1 MEALDESVHS
11 SGVMKLDSA
20 MVANFR
26 TEIRGQ
32 VITAE
37 DGGYEEARKIWNG
50 MVDKHPVMIV
60 KCSGNT
66 DVIRTVNFA
75 KRNGL
80 QLSVRGGGHNVAGNA
95 ICEGGVVVD
104 LSLMKSVRVDPEN
117 RVARVGGGALL
128 GDVDHETQQFALAA
142 PLGVVSKTGVAGLT
156 LNGGLGLLSR
166 KYGLASDNLIGA
178 DVVTADGNLVVANE
192 HQNTDLLWALRGGGG
207 SFGVV
212 TSFEFRLHPVGPDIF
227 IAIVLYPVEMAS
239 RAIRFFRDFMSKA
252 PDEVMGLALLWSSP
266 DEEHIP
272 HIYRGRPNIVLLGSY
287 IGPVDEGEQALKPL
301 RELAQPIA
309 DLSGQMPFVSA
320 QQLFDADYPDG
331 MRYYWKST
339 YLNILDD
346 EVIQLLVDR
355 ASTRPSPISSLDVW
369 VLGGAMARIDT
380 THSAF
385 AQRSS
390 PFMIGIES
398 NWKNPAEDDA
408 NFEWARTLYQDLQKY
423 STGGVYLNFPGFAEE
438 GLSMI
443 KKTFG
448 ENYDRLVEVKQKYD
462 PDNFFSSN
470 WNIIPMVQ

>member
-212 TSFEFRLHPVGPDIF
+212 TSFEFRLHPMGPDIF

-320 QQLFDADYPDG
+320 
-331 MRYYWKST
+331 
-339 YLNILDD
+339 
-346 EVIQLLVDR
+346 
-355 ASTRPSPISSLDVW
+355 
-369 VLGGAMARIDT
+369 
-380 THSAF
+380 
-385 AQRSS
+385 
-390 PFMIGIES
+390 
-398 NWKNPAEDDA
+398 
-408 NFEWARTLYQDLQKY
+408 
-423 STGGVYLNFPGFAEE
+423 
-438 GLSMI
+438 
-443 KKTFG
+443 
-448 ENYDRLVEVKQKYD
+448 
-462 PDNFFSSN
+462 
-470 WNIIPMVQ
+470 